1 MTNDKYLNDETP
13 LVVLKMFGKFIAK
26 ERPELLEALRS
37 CLGKTAFTPV
47 NKEDRPKLREAFQE
61 FLPYQRQLLEEEV
74 NVILSETVKNY
85 FFDEAKKAEP
95 VEEETPAEPKIE
107 MNFGKYDESKI
118 RELGKL
124 WKKEEK
130 IRFYFKFEDVQRMLD
145 ITVSAYGSN
154 GMSHNEVRKNEMA
167 FYSSYFDAV
176 KGRFVFGSA
185 DGMPAAFDLEQFCRK
200 GN

>member
-26 ERPELLEALRS
+26 EKPELLDALRS

-61 FLPYQRQLLEEEV
+61 FLPYQRKLLEEDSA
-74 NVILSETVKNY
+74 ILSETVKNY
-85 FFDEAKKAEP
+85 FFDEETVEP
-95 VEEETPAEPKIE
+95 VEEEKLNEQKNE

-124 WKKEEK
+124 WEKGGK

-145 ITVSAYGSN
+145 ITVSAYGRN
-154 GMSHNEVRKNEMA
+154 GMSHNDVRKNEMA
-167 FYSSYFDAV
+167 FCSSYFDAV

-185 DGMPAAFDLEQFCRK
+185 DGMPAAYDLEQFCRK
-200 GN
+200 GE

>member
-13 LVVLKMFGKFIAK
+13 LIVLKMFGKFIAK
-26 ERPELLEALRS
+26 EKPELLDALRS

-47 NKEDRPKLREAFQE
+47 NKEDRPKLKEAFQE
-61 FLPYQRQLLEEEV
+61 FLPYQRRLLEED
-74 NVILSETVKNY
+74 NAILSETVKNY
-85 FFDEAKKAEP
+85 FFDEETVES
-95 VEEETPAEPKIE
+95 VEEEKLNEQKNE

-124 WKKEEK
+124 WEKGDK

-145 ITVSAYGSN
+145 ITVSAYGQN
-154 GMSHNEVRKNEMA
+154 GMSHSDVRKNEMA
-167 FYSSYFDAV
+167 FWSSYFDAV

-185 DGMPAAFDLEQFCRK
+185 DGVPAAYDLEQFCRK
-200 GN
+200 GY

>member
-13 LVVLKMFGKFIAK
+13 LIVLKMFGKFIAK
-26 ERPELLEALRS
+26 EKPELLDALRS

-61 FLPYQRQLLEEEV
+61 FLPYQRKLLEEDDA
-74 NVILSETVKNY
+74 ILSETVKNY
-85 FFDEAKKAEP
+85 FFDEETVEP
-95 VEEETPAEPKIE
+95 VEEEKLNEQKNE

-118 RELGKL
+118 RKLGRL
-124 WKKEEK
+124 WEKGGK

-145 ITVSAYGSN
+145 ITVSAYGTN
-154 GMSHNEVRKNEMA
+154 GMSHSDVRKNEMA
-167 FYSSYFDAV
+167 FWSSYFDAV
-176 KGRFVFGSA
+176 KGLFVFGSA
-185 DGMPAAFDLEQFCRK
+185 DGMPAAYDLEQFCRK

>member
-13 LVVLKMFGKFIAK
+13 LIVLKMFGKFIAK
-26 ERPELLEALRS
+26 EKPELLDALRS

-61 FLPYQRQLLEEEV
+61 FLPYQRKLLEEDDA
-74 NVILSETVKNY
+74 ILSETVKNY
-85 FFDEAKKAEP
+85 FFDEETVEP
-95 VEEETPAEPKIE
+95 VEEEKFNEQKNE

-118 RELGKL
+118 RKLGRL
-124 WKKEEK
+124 WEKGGK

-145 ITVSAYGSN
+145 MTVSAYGRN
-154 GMSHNEVRKNEMA
+154 GMSHSDVRKNEMA
-167 FYSSYFDAV
+167 FWSSYFDAV

-185 DGMPAAFDLEQFCRK
+185 DGMPAAYDLEQFCRK

>member
-13 LVVLKMFGKFIAK
+13 LIVLKMFGKFIAK
-26 ERPELLEALRS
+26 EKPELLDALRS

-47 NKEDRPKLREAFQE
+47 NKEDRPKLKEAFQE
-61 FLPYQRQLLEEEV
+61 FLPYQRRLLEED
-74 NVILSETVKNY
+74 NAILSETVKNY
-85 FFDEAKKAEP
+85 FFDEETVEP
-95 VEEETPAEPKIE
+95 VEEEKFNEQKNE

-124 WKKEEK
+124 WEKGDK
-130 IRFYFKFEDVQRMLD
+130 IRFYFKFEDVLRMLA
-145 ITVSAYGSN
+145 ITVSAYGRN
-154 GMSHNEVRKNEMA
+154 GMSHSDVRKNEMA
-167 FYSSYFDAV
+167 FLSSYFDAV

-185 DGMPAAFDLEQFCRK
+185 EGMPAAYDLEEFCRK

>member
-13 LVVLKMFGKFIAK
+13 LIVLKMFGKFIAK
-26 ERPELLEALRS
+26 EKPELLDALRS

-47 NKEDRPKLREAFQE
+47 NKEDRPKLKEAFQE
-61 FLPYQRQLLEEEV
+61 FLPYQRRLLEED
-74 NVILSETVKNY
+74 NAILSETVKNY
-85 FFDEAKKAEP
+85 FFDEETVEP
-95 VEEETPAEPKIE
+95 VEEEKLNEQKNE

-118 RELGKL
+118 RKLGNL
-124 WKKEEK
+124 WEKGDK

-145 ITVSAYGSN
+145 ITVSAYGRN
-154 GMSHNEVRKNEMA
+154 GMSHNDVRKNEMA

-185 DGMPAAFDLEQFCRK
+185 EGMPAAYDLEQFCRK
-200 GN
+200 GE

>member
-13 LVVLKMFGKFIAK
+13 LIVLKMFGKFIAK
-26 ERPELLEALRS
+26 EKPELLDALRS

-61 FLPYQRQLLEEEV
+61 FLPYQRKLLEEDDA
-74 NVILSETVKNY
+74 ILSETVKNY
-85 FFDEAKKAEP
+85 FFDEETVEP
-95 VEEETPAEPKIE
+95 VEEEKFNEQKNE

-118 RELGKL
+118 RKLGRL
-124 WKKEEK
+124 WKKGGK

-145 ITVSAYGSN
+145 ITVSAYGRN
-154 GMSHNEVRKNEMA
+154 GMSHSDVRKNEMA
-167 FYSSYFDAV
+167 FCSSYFDAV
-176 KGRFVFGSA
+176 EARFVFGSA
-185 DGMPAAFDLEQFCRK
+185 DGMPAAYDLEQFCRK

>member
-13 LVVLKMFGKFIAK
+13 LIVLKMFGKFIAK
-26 ERPELLEALRS
+26 EKPELLDALRS

-61 FLPYQRQLLEEEV
+61 FLPYQRKLLEEDDA
-74 NVILSETVKNY
+74 ILSETVKNY
-85 FFDEAKKAEP
+85 FFNEETVEP
-95 VEEETPAEPKIE
+95 VEEEKLNEQKNE

-118 RELGKL
+118 RKLGKL
-124 WKKEEK
+124 WEKGGK
-130 IRFYFKFEDVQRMLD
+130 IRFYFKFEDVQRMLG
-145 ITVSAYGSN
+145 ITVSAYGRN
-154 GMSHNEVRKNEMA
+154 GMSHNDVRKNEIA
-167 FYSSYFDAV
+167 FGSSYFDSV

-185 DGMPAAFDLEQFCRK
+185 DGMTAAYDLEQFCRK

>member
-26 ERPELLEALRS
+26 EKPELLEALRS

-61 FLPYQRQLLEEEV
+61 FLPYQRKLLEEDSA
-74 NVILSETVKNY
+74 ILSETVKNY
-85 FFDEAKKAEP
+85 FFDEEKQDEP
-95 VEEETPAEPKIE
+95 VEEETSAEPKIE

-124 WKKEEK
+124 WEKGGK
-130 IRFYFKFEDVQRMLD
+130 IRFYFKFEDVQRMLG
-145 ITVSAYGSN
+145 ITVSAYGQN
-154 GMSHNEVRKNEMA
+154 GMSHNNVRKNEMA
-167 FYSSYFDAV
+167 FCSSYFDAV

-185 DGMPAAFDLEQFCRK
+185 DGMPVAYDLEQYCRK
-200 GN
+200 GQE

>member
-1 MTNDKYLNDETP
+1 MTTDKYLNDETP
-13 LVVLKMFGKFIAK
+13 LVVLKLFGKFIAK

-47 NKEDRPKLREAFQE
+47 NKEDRPKLKEAFQE
-61 FLPYQRQLLEEEV
+61 FLLYQRKLLKDE
-74 NVILSETVKNY
+74 NAILSETVKNY
-85 FFDEAKKAEP
+85 FFDEEKVEP
-95 VEEETPAEPKIE
+95 VEEEKLNKQKNE

-124 WKKEEK
+124 WEKGGK

-145 ITVSAYGSN
+145 ITVSAYGRN
-154 GMSHNEVRKNEMA
+154 GMSHSDVRKNEMA
-167 FYSSYFDAV
+167 FWSSYFDAE

-185 DGMPAAFDLEQFCRK
+185 DGMTAAYDLEEFCRK

>member
-13 LVVLKMFGKFIAK
+13 LIVLKMFGKFIAK
-26 ERPELLEALRS
+26 EKPELLDALRS

-47 NKEDRPKLREAFQE
+47 NKEDRPKLKEAFQE
-61 FLPYQRQLLEEEV
+61 FLPYQRRLLEED
-74 NVILSETVKNY
+74 NAILSETVKNY
-85 FFDEAKKAEP
+85 FFDEETVES
-95 VEEETPAEPKIE
+95 VEEEKLNEQKNE

-124 WKKEEK
+124 WEKGDK

-145 ITVSAYGSN
+145 ITVSAYGQN
-154 GMSHNEVRKNEMA
+154 GMSHSDVRKNEMA
-167 FYSSYFDAV
+167 FWSSYFDAV

-185 DGMPAAFDLEQFCRK
+185 EGMPAAYDLEQFCRK
-200 GN
+200 GE

>member
-13 LVVLKMFGKFIAK
+13 LIVLKMFGKFIAK
-26 ERPELLEALRS
+26 EKPELLDALRS

-47 NKEDRPKLREAFQE
+47 NKEDRPKLKEAFQE
-61 FLPYQRQLLEEEV
+61 FLPYQRRLLEED
-74 NVILSETVKNY
+74 NAILSETVKNY
-85 FFDEAKKAEP
+85 FFDEETVEP
-95 VEEETPAEPKIE
+95 VEEEKFNEQKNE

-124 WKKEEK
+124 WEKGDK

-145 ITVSAYGSN
+145 ITVSAYGQN
-154 GMSHNEVRKNEMA
+154 GMSHSDVRKNEMA
-167 FYSSYFDAV
+167 FWSSYFDAV

-185 DGMPAAFDLEQFCRK
+185 EGMPAAYDLEQFCRK
-200 GN
+200 GE

>member
-26 ERPELLEALRS
+26 EKPELLEALRS

-61 FLPYQRQLLEEEV
+61 FLPYQRKLLEEE
-74 NVILSETVKNY
+74 NAFLSETVKNY
-85 FFDEAKKAEP
+85 FFDEEKLEP
-95 VEEETPAEPKIE
+95 VEEQATEQKND

-118 RELGKL
+118 RELGNL
-124 WKKEEK
+124 WEKGDK
-130 IRFYFKFEDVQRMLD
+130 IRFYFKFEDVQRMLG
-145 ITVSAYGSN
+145 ITVSAYGQN
-154 GMSHNEVRKNEMA
+154 GMSHNDVRKNEMA

-185 DGMPAAFDLEQFCRK
+185 EGMPAAYDIEQFCRK

>member
-13 LVVLKMFGKFIAK
+13 LIVLKMFGKFIAK
-26 ERPELLEALRS
+26 EKPELLDALRS

-47 NKEDRPKLREAFQE
+47 NKEDRPKLKEAFQE
-61 FLPYQRQLLEEEV
+61 FLPYQRKLLEEDDA
-74 NVILSETVKNY
+74 ILSETVKKY
-85 FFDEAKKAEP
+85 FFDEETVEP
-95 VEEETPAEPKIE
+95 VEEEKLNEQKNE

-118 RELGKL
+118 RKLGKP
-124 WKKEEK
+124 WEKGAK

-145 ITVSAYGSN
+145 ITVSAYGRN

-185 DGMPAAFDLEQFCRK
+185 DGMPVAYDLEQFCRK

>member
-13 LVVLKMFGKFIAK
+13 LIVLKMFGKFIAK
-26 ERPELLEALRS
+26 EKPELLDALRS

-47 NKEDRPKLREAFQE
+47 NKEDRPKLKEAFQE
-61 FLPYQRQLLEEEV
+61 FLPYQRRLLEED
-74 NVILSETVKNY
+74 NAILSETVKNY
-85 FFDEAKKAEP
+85 FFDEETVEP
-95 VEEETPAEPKIE
+95 VEEEKLNEQKNE

-124 WKKEEK
+124 WEKGDK

-145 ITVSAYGSN
+145 ITVSAYGRN
-154 GMSHNEVRKNEMA
+154 GMSHNDVRKNEMA

-185 DGMPAAFDLEQFCRK
+185 EGMPAAYDLEQFCRK
-200 GN
+200 GE

>member
-13 LVVLKMFGKFIAK
+13 LIVLKMFGKFIAK
-26 ERPELLEALRS
+26 EKPELLDALRS

-61 FLPYQRQLLEEEV
+61 FLPYQRKLLEEDDA
-74 NVILSETVKNY
+74 ILSETVKNY
-85 FFDEAKKAEP
+85 FFDEETVEP
-95 VEEETPAEPKIE
+95 VEEEKLNELKNE

-118 RELGKL
+118 RKLGRL
-124 WKKEEK
+124 WEKGGK

-145 ITVSAYGSN
+145 ITVSAYGRN
-154 GMSHNEVRKNEMA
+154 GMSHSDVRKNEMA
-167 FYSSYFDAV
+167 FWSSYFDAV
-176 KGRFVFGSA
+176 EGRFVFDSA
-185 DGMPAAFDLEQFCRK
+185 DGMPAAYDLEQFCRK

>member
-13 LVVLKMFGKFIAK
+13 LIVLKMFGKFIAK
-26 ERPELLEALRS
+26 EKPELLDALRS

-61 FLPYQRQLLEEEV
+61 FLPYQRKLLEEDDA
-74 NVILSETVKNY
+74 ILSETVKNY
-85 FFDEAKKAEP
+85 FFDEETVEP
-95 VEEETPAEPKIE
+95 VEEEKLNEQKNE

-118 RELGKL
+118 RKLGRL
-124 WKKEEK
+124 WEKGGK

-145 ITVSAYGSN
+145 ITVSAYGRN
-154 GMSHNEVRKNEMA
+154 GMSHSDVRKNEMA
-167 FYSSYFDAV
+167 FWSSYFDAV
-176 KGRFVFGSA
+176 EGRFVFDSA
-185 DGMPAAFDLEQFCRK
+185 DGMPAAYDLEQFCRK

>member
-13 LVVLKMFGKFIAK
+13 LIVLKMFGKFIAK
-26 ERPELLEALRS
+26 EKPELLDALRS

-47 NKEDRPKLREAFQE
+47 NKEDSPKLKEAFQE
-61 FLPYQRQLLEEEV
+61 FLPYQRRLLEED
-74 NVILSETVKNY
+74 NAILSETVKNY
-85 FFDEAKKAEP
+85 FFDEETVES
-95 VEEETPAEPKIE
+95 VEEEKLNEQKNE

-124 WKKEEK
+124 WEKGDK

-145 ITVSAYGSN
+145 ITVSAYGQN
-154 GMSHNEVRKNEMA
+154 GMSHSDVRKNEMA
-167 FYSSYFDAV
+167 FWSSYFDAV

-185 DGMPAAFDLEQFCRK
+185 EGMPAAYDLEQFCRK
-200 GN
+200 GE

>member
-13 LVVLKMFGKFIAK
+13 LIVLKMFGKFIAK
-26 ERPELLEALRS
+26 EKPELLDALRS

-61 FLPYQRQLLEEEV
+61 FLPYQRKLLEEDDA
-74 NVILSETVKNY
+74 ILSETVKNY
-85 FFDEAKKAEP
+85 FFDEETVEP
-95 VEEETPAEPKIE
+95 VEEEKFNEQKNE

-118 RELGKL
+118 RKLGRL
-124 WKKEEK
+124 WEKGGK

-145 ITVSAYGSN
+145 ITVSAYGRN
-154 GMSHNEVRKNEMA
+154 GMSHSDVRKNEMA
-167 FYSSYFDAV
+167 FWSSYFDAV
-176 KGRFVFGSA
+176 EGRFVFDSA
-185 DGMPAAFDLEQFCRK
+185 DGMPAAYDLEQFCRK

>member
-13 LVVLKMFGKFIAK
+13 LIVLKMFGKFIAK
-26 ERPELLEALRS
+26 EKPELLDALRS

-61 FLPYQRQLLEEEV
+61 FLPYQRKLLEEDDA
-74 NVILSETVKNY
+74 ILSETVKNY
-85 FFDEAKKAEP
+85 FFDEEKLEP
-95 VEEETPAEPKIE
+95 VEEQATEQKND

-118 RELGKL
+118 RKLGKL
-124 WKKEEK
+124 WEKGGK

-145 ITVSAYGSN
+145 ITVSSYGRN
-154 GMSHNEVRKNEMA
+154 GMSHNDVRKNEMA
-167 FYSSYFDAV
+167 FGSSYFDAV

-185 DGMPAAFDLEQFCRK
+185 DGMPAAYDLEQFCRK
-200 GN
+200 GE

>member
-1 MTNDKYLNDETP
+1 MTTDKYLNDETP

-61 FLPYQRQLLEEEV
+61 FLPYQRKLLEDDSA
-74 NVILSETVKNY
+74 ILSETVKNY
-85 FFDEAKKAEP
+85 FFDEEKVEP
-95 VEEETPAEPKIE
+95 VEEKQPTEQKND

-118 RELGKL
+118 RELGDL
-124 WKKEEK
+124 WEKGGK
-130 IRFYFKFEDVQRMLD
+130 IRFYFKFEDVQKMLG
-145 ITVSAYGSN
+145 ITVSAYGRN
-154 GMSHNEVRKNEMA
+154 GMSHNDVRKNEMA
-167 FYSSYFDAV
+167 FYSSYFDAL
-176 KGRFVFGSA
+176 KGRFVFGYA
-185 DGMPAAFDLEQFCRK
+185 EGMPAAHDIEQFCRK